1 MVIVQAAGVRSAGSG
16 ENGHHIVFVTN
27 NGGENNGGE
36 NSVYFGG
43 RRERR
48 NKWRREN
55 SVYVVWRNRAER
67 EQIERDRERD
77 AAVYICLV
85 T

>member
-48 NKWRREN
+48 NKWRRVAERELCMC
-55 SVYVVWRNRAER
+55 SLVEQSRERAER
-67 EQIERDRERD
+67 DR
-77 AAVYICLV
+77 
-85 T
+85 